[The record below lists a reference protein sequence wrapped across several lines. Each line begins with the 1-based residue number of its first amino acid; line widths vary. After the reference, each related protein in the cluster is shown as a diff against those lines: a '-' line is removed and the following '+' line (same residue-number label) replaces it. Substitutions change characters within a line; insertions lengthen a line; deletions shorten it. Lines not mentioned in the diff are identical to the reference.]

1 MSRKWGVVVI
11 CANNHRVKYFECE
24 PNCGIFTLAEK
35 LAPPTSM
42 QPPNSRPASVA
53 SHRSLNSSYS
63 ASGRVTPAGD
73 RTRKGATTPSF
84 GTRSLSGRV
93 PPKKAEGSDSKS
105 AAAAAHITE
114 GSRASKYLGM
124 TAKQLDARTTGIST
138 NSASLGSRTSTSVT
152 PKATRSGATTP
163 GRVPRPSLGG
173 SLATPKARGPRQS
186 EMMPPPPS
194 PQTSKVVQPN
204 TAALEKE
211 IEELRRRNAEL
222 EEQVVNLPEPADDTE
237 RLEALQAEVESAKAE
252 ADALRIQLSASSGN
266 ADDVKQ
272 KVEELQTSS
281 SKLKEE
287 LTAKEREVEELQKE
301 MRIAA
306 ERAAGELEAG
316 MDARREEIRQAEER
330 AEAAETESADL
341 KKLVDELTTA
351 GNVSDYFERGS

>member
-1 MSRKWGVVVI
+1 
-11 CANNHRVKYFECE
+11 
-24 PNCGIFTLAEK
+24 
-35 LAPPTSM
+35 
-42 QPPNSRPASVA
+42 
-53 SHRSLNSSYS
+53 
-63 ASGRVTPAGD
+63 
-73 RTRKGATTPSF
+73 
-84 GTRSLSGRV
+84 
-93 PPKKAEGSDSKS
+93 
-105 AAAAAHITE
+105 
-114 GSRASKYLGM
+114 
-124 TAKQLDARTTGIST
+124 
-138 NSASLGSRTSTSVT
+138 
-152 PKATRSGATTP
+152 
-163 GRVPRPSLGG
+163 
-173 SLATPKARGPRQS
+173 
-186 EMMPPPPS
+186 MMPPPPS